1 MSNEEILKRLEAAE
15 QSAQTAM
22 ENCEEIGALQSAR
35 ELGAVIDRIQELK
48 ESIKTEQEAQ

>member
-15 QSAQTAM
+15 QSAKTAM

-35 ELGAVIDRIQELK
+35 ELGAVIDKIQELK